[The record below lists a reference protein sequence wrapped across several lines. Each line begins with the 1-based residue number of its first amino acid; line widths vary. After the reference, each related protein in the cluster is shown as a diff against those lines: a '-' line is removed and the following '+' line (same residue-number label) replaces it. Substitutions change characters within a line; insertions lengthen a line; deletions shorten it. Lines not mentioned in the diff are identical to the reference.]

1 MRSLPFLALLFAACT
16 VEASPDAPP
25 SASLDP
31 DVDPQLAPGEASWSN
46 EPIPE
51 QTGTFHIV
59 FAFVPNEPSGGSI
72 DAVVGLSKGAAT
84 KFTDLGPAV
93 RFSPVGT
100 LDVRNGSAY
109 AADAAFSYRAGE
121 TYQIR
126 MDIDLARHRYSVA
139 AEENGGR
146 TTQLAYDYEFRAE
159 QANLSVLDNVAR
171 VVDSPTGS
179 LQQIAVEVT
188 PSSTP

>member
-1 MRSLPFLALLFAACT
+1 MRSLPLLALLFAGCT
-16 VEASPDAPP
+16 AEASADAPP
-25 SASLDP
+25 PATPDP
-31 DVDPQLAPGEASWSN
+31 GADPQLSPGDARWNN
-46 EPIPE
+46 ELIPQ

-59 FAFVPNEPSGGSI
+59 FAFVPDEPSGGSI
-72 DAVVGLSKGAAT
+72 DAVIGLSQGAAT
-84 KFTDLGPAV
+84 NFTDLGPIV
-93 RFSPVGT
+93 RFSPAGS

-126 MDIDLARHRYSVA
+126 MDVDLARHRYSVA

-146 TTQLAYDYEFRAE
+146 TTQLAYDYGFRAE
-159 QANLSVLDNVAR
+159 QANLSQLDNVAR
-171 VVDSPTGS
+171 IVDSATGS

-188 PSSTP
+188 PSSSP

>member
-1 MRSLPFLALLFAACT
+1 MRSLPLLALLFAACT

-25 SASLDP
+25 PAAPDP
-31 DVDPQLAPGEASWSN
+31 EVDPQLSSGDPRWSN
-46 EPIPE
+46 EPIPQ

-59 FAFVPNEPSGGSI
+59 FAFVPTEPSGGSI
-72 DAVVGLSKGAAT
+72 DAIIGLSKGAAT
-84 KFTDLGPAV
+84 SFTDLGPIV
-93 RFSPVGT
+93 RFSPAGA

-109 AADAAFSYRAGE
+109 AADAVFPYRAGE

-126 MDIDLARHRYSVA
+126 MDVDLTRRRYSVA

-146 TTQLAYDYEFRAE
+146 TTQVAYDYSFRAE
-159 QANLSVLDNVAR
+159 QANLTQLDNVAR
-171 VVDSPTGS
+171 IVDSPTGS

-188 PSSTP
+188 PSAP